1 MISFLLHL
9 DENLIFLIQAYG
21 SWIYSIVF
29 IVIFC
34 ETGLVFAPFLP
45 GDSLLFILGTLASM
59 DLLDIRLVI
68 IMTLTAAIIGDS
80 VNYQIG
86 KILGPKIFN
95 SEKSRWFNKEYLTRT
110 QQFYEKYGAKTLVIA
125 RFTPII
131 RTFAPFVAGIGK
143 MPYQKFLFWNI
154 TGGALWVLLLTLG
167 GYLFGNIPFVQDN
180 LALIIFGIVVV
191 SFIPAIVTYIQ
202 ERKSSHV

>member
-1 MISFLLHL
+1 MLSFLLHL
-9 DENLIFLIQAYG
+9 DENLIFLIQTYG

-29 IVIFC
+29 VVIFC

-68 IMTLTAAIIGDS
+68 LMTLTAAIIGDS

-95 SEKSRWFNKEYLTRT
+95 SEKSRWFNKKYLTRT

-143 MPYQKFLFWNI
+143 MAYKKFLFWNI
-154 TGGALWVLLLTLG
+154 TGGILWVLLLTLG
-167 GYLFGNIPFVQDN
+167 GYLFGSIPFVQDN
-180 LALIIFGIVVV
+180 LALIIFGIIVV
-191 SFIPAIVTYIQ
+191 SFVPAIITYLQ
-202 ERKSSHV
+202 EKRHV